1 MKEIYNVLEDL
12 FRRCLKK
19 SNVFSFY
26 FERYESKSL
35 ALKTPNQNTSIWVFL
50 KQIMLV
56 GKCRLLILL
65 CNRLF
70 SFFFV
75 QKRRDSSLILKVCIF
90 EKLITK
96 SIMSADELTVLT
108 CMHWMCIRKCDNVF
122 FIKGHQNTMSMLLLL

>member
-70 SFFFV
+70 RLATHGIHH
-75 QKRRDSSLILKVCIF
+75 KLRI
-90 EKLITK
+90 LITIRHANFDF
-96 SIMSADELTVLT
+96 STLRTVGG
-108 CMHWMCIRKCDNVF
+108 VGF
-122 FIKGHQNTMSMLLLL
+122 

>member
-70 SFFFV
+70 FLYFTIAIVWFHSYFTPLNHG
-75 QKRRDSSLILKVCIF
+75 RNGLSLNQFSLF
-90 EKLITK
+90 
-96 SIMSADELTVLT
+96 SAEMMPL
-108 CMHWMCIRKCDNVF
+108 
-122 FIKGHQNTMSMLLLL
+122 

>member
-65 CNRLF
+65 CNRLLF
-70 SFFFV
+70 LFLFIF
-75 QKRRDSSLILKVCIF
+75 ILRGG
-90 EKLITK
+90 
-96 SIMSADELTVLT
+96 M
-108 CMHWMCIRKCDNVF
+108 RGGVF
-122 FIKGHQNTMSMLLLL
+122 HGPVFAR

>member
-75 QKRRDSSLILKVCIF
+75 QKRRDSSLILKVYIF
-90 EKLITK
+90 ETLITK
-96 SIMSADELTVLT
+96 SMAKKHKYFE
-108 CMHWMCIRKCDNVF
+108 F
-122 FIKGHQNTMSMLLLL
+122 

>member
-70 SFFFV
+70 AF
-75 QKRRDSSLILKVCIF
+75 KLNSSKEYKF
-90 EKLITK
+90 K
-96 SIMSADELTVLT
+96 
-108 CMHWMCIRKCDNVF
+108 N
-122 FIKGHQNTMSMLLLL
+122 FIVE

>member
-65 CNRLF
+65 CNRLSLF
-70 SFFFV
+70 ILNGKIELEPF
-75 QKRRDSSLILKVCIF
+75 DS
-90 EKLITK
+90 
-96 SIMSADELTVLT
+96 ELNLGFRVRT
-108 CMHWMCIRKCDNVF
+108 F
-122 FIKGHQNTMSMLLLL
+122 

>member
-56 GKCRLLILL
+56 GKCRLLKLL
-65 CNRLF
+65 CNRLYYLII
-70 SFFFV
+70 FFFGTV
-75 QKRRDSSLILKVCIF
+75 KPENVSWQFNLELGRLCSVVVTTRTDNREFAVRRDPDAEIL
-90 EKLITK
+90 
-96 SIMSADELTVLT
+96 
-108 CMHWMCIRKCDNVF
+108 H
-122 FIKGHQNTMSMLLLL
+122 

>member
-65 CNRLF
+65 CNRL
-70 SFFFV
+70 SI
-75 QKRRDSSLILKVCIF
+75 DTNIISSTSTNTCTYTDIDIEINVWSIDIEINVCIGF
-90 EKLITK
+90 LN
-96 SIMSADELTVLT
+96 SLVCLFV
-108 CMHWMCIRKCDNVF
+108 CLW
-122 FIKGHQNTMSMLLLL
+122 LYL

>member
-70 SFFFV
+70 FFLSFFLNEVFSSKTAPLI
-75 QKRRDSSLILKVCIF
+75 QINNNRCQIKKR
-90 EKLITK
+90 
-96 SIMSADELTVLT
+96 
-108 CMHWMCIRKCDNVF
+108 
-122 FIKGHQNTMSMLLLL
+122 Q